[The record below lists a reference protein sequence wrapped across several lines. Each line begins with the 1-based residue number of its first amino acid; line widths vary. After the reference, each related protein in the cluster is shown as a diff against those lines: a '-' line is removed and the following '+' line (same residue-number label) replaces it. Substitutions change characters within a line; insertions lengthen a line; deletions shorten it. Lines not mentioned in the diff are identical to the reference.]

1 MKGGISVVPRK
12 SSFPATML
20 ALAPLCALFLFL
32 PYGGWLLIAFA
43 PLTLWPSFAG
53 AIRADRDGE
62 ALRKAILWAILLSA
76 GIILFA
82 RLFPAHATA
91 NVVRGESYRAE
102 MFGWIESGS
111 GKEGDWRRFLPE
123 HALHFGVFALLSLL
137 TGGYLGLALGA
148 ALLAYMNYFVA
159 SAMSA
164 SAHPFEV
171 LTAAWF
177 PWSVSRVLAFIAF
190 GVILARPL
198 LRRLSWP
205 WERRHFVWAV
215 LAASGLILDVL
226 LKIAFAPA
234 FRERLHEL
242 VFVSIR

>member
-1 MKGGISVVPRK
+1 MTRGIGVVPRR
-12 SSFPATML
+12 SSLPATLL
-20 ALAPLCALFLFL
+20 ALTPLCALFLFV
-32 PYGGWLLIAFA
+32 PYGGWLLIALA

-76 GIILFA
+76 GVILFA
-82 RLFPAHATA
+82 RLFPVTAAA
-91 NVVRGESYRAE
+91 NVVRGEGYRAE
-102 MFGWIESGS
+102 MFGWIESGT
-111 GKEGDWRRFLPE
+111 GKEADWRRFLPE
-123 HALHFGVFALLSLL
+123 HALHFGLFALLSAV

-171 LTAAWF
+171 LTTAWF

-190 GVILARPL
+190 GVLLARPIL
-198 LRRLSWP
+198 KGLRWP
-205 WERRHFVWAV
+205 YERRHTFWFV
-215 LAASGLILDVL
+215 LAAAGLVLDVL

-234 FRERLHEL
+234 FQQRLHEL
-242 VFVSIR
+242 VAVTVR

>member
-1 MKGGISVVPRK
+1 
-12 SSFPATML
+12 L
-20 ALAPLCALFLFL
+20 ALTPLGALLFFL
-32 PYGGWLLIAFA
+32 PYGGWLLIALA

-76 GIILFA
+76 GTILFV

-91 NVVRGESYRAE
+91 NVVRGEGYRAE
-102 MFGWIESGS
+102 MFGWIESGT

-123 HALHFGVFALLSLL
+123 HALHFALFALLSLVS
-137 TGGYLGLALGA
+137 GGYLGLALGA

-177 PWSVSRVLAFIAF
+177 PRSVSRVLALIAF
-190 GVILARPL
+190 GVLLARPL
-198 LRRLSWP
+198 LRGLRWP
-205 WERRHFVWAV
+205 YERRHAFWFV

-242 VFVSIR
+242 VFASIR